1 MRPVT
6 DYIGAMGAIL
16 RWDAGSGKTGWV
28 ELYILTKSV
37 PFTMRMRERTNCLQI
52 VSS

>member
-1 MRPVT
+1 MVGT
-6 DYIGAMGAIL
+6 VL
-16 RWDAGSGKTGWV
+16 RRDAGLGKTGRV
-28 ELYILTKSV
+28 ELYILAKSV